1 MRPTR
6 ALVTGGAGFIGSH
19 LADRLIE
26 DGAEVSVLDNLQT
39 GRVGNVNSKATLHEV
54 DIAAADLSV
63 IFDRA
68 RPQVVFHLAAQASVI
83 RSMADPREDARVN
96 VLGSLNVM
104 EQCVRVGIDRFVLW
118 STGGALYGEPETM
131 PCAEDHPIRP
141 LSIYGVSKYAVEK
154 YLPVMATVGGFPYTI
169 LRYANVYGPRQDPG
183 GEAGVVAIFAK
194 RMLEDREVTIF
205 GDGMDQRDYISV
217 ADAVEAGILALD
229 QGNRS
234 DVFNIGT
241 GTGTSVITIFDHL
254 ARATGYTRRPVH
266 APPRPGEV
274 RRIALD
280 ASRARAELGWTPAV
294 TLDEGIERTVEA
306 LRG

>member
-1 MRPTR
+1 M
-6 ALVTGGAGFIGSH
+6 
-19 LADRLIE
+19 DRLID
-26 DGAEVSVLDNLQT
+26 DGVEVTILDNLRT
-39 GRVGNVNSKATLHEV
+39 GKHEHVNAKATLHEV
-54 DIAAADLSV
+54 DIAAADLSTV
-63 IFDRA
+63 FDRA
-68 RPQVVFHLAAQASVI
+68 RPQVVFHLAAQASVTQSI
-83 RSMADPREDARVN
+83 ADPREDARIN

-154 YLPVMATVGGFPYTI
+154 YLPVMANVGGFPFTI

-183 GEAGVVAIFAK
+183 GEAGVVAIFTK
-194 RMLEDREVTIF
+194 RMLEDRDVTIF
-205 GDGMDQRDYISV
+205 GDGTDERDYVYV
-217 ADAVEAGILALD
+217 ADAVEAGLLSLD
-229 QGNRS
+229 QGSRN

-254 ARATGYTRRPVH
+254 AYATGFARRPIH
-266 APPRPGEV
+266 APRRPGEV

-280 ASRARAELGWTPAV
+280 ASKARAELGWTPAISLV
-294 TLDEGIERTVEA
+294 EGIERTVRA
-306 LRG
+306 LRD

>member
-19 LADRLIE
+19 LVDRLID
-26 DGAEVSVLDNLQT
+26 DGVEVTILDNLRT
-39 GRVGNVNSKATLHEV
+39 GKHEHVNAKATLHEV
-54 DIAAADLSV
+54 DIAAADLSTV
-63 IFDRA
+63 FDRA
-68 RPQVVFHLAAQASVI
+68 RPQVVFHLAAQASVTQSI
-83 RSMADPREDARVN
+83 ADPREDARIN

-154 YLPVMATVGGFPYTI
+154 YLPVMANVGGFPFTI

-183 GEAGVVAIFAK
+183 GEAGVVAIFTK
-194 RMLEDREVTIF
+194 RMLEDRDVTIF
-205 GDGMDQRDYISV
+205 GDGTDERDYVYV
-217 ADAVEAGILALD
+217 ADAVEAGLLSLD
-229 QGNRS
+229 QGSRN

-254 ARATGYTRRPVH
+254 AYATGFARRPIH
-266 APPRPGEV
+266 APRRPGEV

-280 ASRARAELGWTPAV
+280 ASKARAELGWTPAISLV
-294 TLDEGIERTVEA
+294 EGIERTVRA
-306 LRG
+306 LRD